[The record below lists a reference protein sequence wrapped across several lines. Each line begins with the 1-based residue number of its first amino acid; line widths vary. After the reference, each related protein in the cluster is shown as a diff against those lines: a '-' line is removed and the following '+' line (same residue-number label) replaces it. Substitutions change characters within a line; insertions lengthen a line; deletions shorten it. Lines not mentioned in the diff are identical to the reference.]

1 MIIKFNSFEITLR
14 EILFSIIIASFF
26 LTLGIVINN
35 IINNHFIEVEEKYTK
50 ALKIDSDVEMFKY
63 ALDTEVGNI
72 IVYGKFKAI
81 DTVKDRLLINS
92 YLAYE
97 KVTEEYTRHSR
108 QVCNTDS
115 KGNRHCHTEYYY
127 SWDTIDNKQEYSK
140 EIEFN
145 GIIFNTSKYKGYPWT
160 NLELTSETIK
170 CDKSNIK
177 DNYLYENDSWLSS
190 VGDKR
195 HYYRIVPV
203 EFAGT
208 TFGVA
213 KDKGYFSEN
222 KNNKKINIYTENI
235 NSFVEKQK
243 VNKTVINFVFWV
255 TYLIFLAIGIYCF
268 VYNENNWLEDKEIK
282 RRTNKWM

>member
-72 IVYGKFKAI
+72 IVYGKFQAI
-81 DTVKDRLLINS
+81 DTVKDGLLINS

-108 QVCNTDS
+108 QVCSTDS
-115 KGNRHCHTEYYY
+115 KGNEHCHTEYYY
-127 SWDTIDNKQEYSK
+127 SWDIIDNKQEYSK

-170 CDKSNIK
+170 CDKSKIK
-177 DNYLYENDSWLSS
+177 DNYLYEEDGWLSS

-195 HYYRIVPV
+195 YYYRIVPV
-203 EFAGT
+203 EFTGT

-222 KNNKKINIYTENI
+222 KNKEKINIYNGDI

-243 VNKTVINFVFWV
+243 VNKIVINFIFWV

-268 VYNENNWLEDKEIK
+268 VYNENNWLED
-282 RRTNKWM
+282 